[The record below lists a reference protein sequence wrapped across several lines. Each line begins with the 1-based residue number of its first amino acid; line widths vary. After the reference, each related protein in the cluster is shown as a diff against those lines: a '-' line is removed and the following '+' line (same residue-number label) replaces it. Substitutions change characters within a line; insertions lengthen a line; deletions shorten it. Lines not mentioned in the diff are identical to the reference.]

1 MKRFKQHITE
11 EWVTDV
17 QFGIN
22 KYSDV
27 FKNPTSREMTDF
39 LKNLTNDANIAGIH
53 HKNDI
58 YIFEGNHADVIT
70 KLDLPRDPRNSFRW
84 RATHHNGKMIFLE
97 LSGAY
102 SYTEYAEKPLVRQK
116 MVERLAG
123 VYNHKSL
130 KRFWGPSKQ
139 VFQWTSSMAYLIDKD
154 QWEVEAKQAGI
165 KL

>member
-1 MKRFKQHITE
+1 MKRFKQHINE
-11 EWVTDV
+11 EWVADV

-70 KLDLPRDPRNSFRW
+70 KLDLPRDPRISFRW
-84 RATHHNGKMIFLE
+84 RATRHKDKMVFLE

-102 SYTEYAEKPLVRQK
+102 SYTQYAENPSVRQK